1 MLSEIMLSLIT
12 SNLFFSLFPRILVML
27 KARAKEN
34 QLLVLVHL
42 LGQEAGA
49 ITSILER

>member
-12 SNLFFSLFPRILVML
+12 SNFFSLFSRILVML

-34 QLLVLVHL
+34 QLLVLVHI
-42 LGQEAGA
+42 LGQQAGA

>member
-12 SNLFFSLFPRILVML
+12 SNFFSLFPRILVML

-34 QLLVLVHL
+34 QLLVLVHI
-42 LGQEAGA
+42 LGQQAGA